1 MAQKTRVSP
10 WLRGTL
16 YVVAVLCLPTFLI
29 QVLRPD
35 ALDPKAHRPTVQTVK
50 FGVLLKT
57 GIWFEW
63 LRRNDAAI
71 AKFQE
76 AERYT
81 EQLTDTKYESLQ
93 KARERLAE
101 TYLEVGRASDA
112 EQVYARIVQSS
123 METGDA
129 LRLKNNYGEAVFKY
143 QDAER
148 FSQKLATTRLPSL
161 CLAQRSLS
169 GSLLALQRNA
179 ELEPVYTR
187 MLSTLQEMGDPYD
200 IELGNTYRMIAM
212 ARSALNNWTG
222 AEESLLQAAD
232 AYDQIIF
239 HFGRTDD
246 SRVLNAKEQKD
257 FTGWYRAVCY
267 YNEQKYDLALSTAE
281 DAFEVLSRREGARS
295 VPLGVYTAGLQA
307 AIALGN
313 REQTR
318 VWQLRMSNLQN
329 PARIPDN
336 SAGSESEQIP

>member
-1 MAQKTRVSP
+1 MAEKKPGSP

-50 FGVLLKT
+50 FNVILKT
-57 GIWFEW
+57 GVLFEW
-63 LRRNDAAI
+63 LRRNDSAI
-71 AKFQE
+71 ARFEE
-76 AERYT
+76 AEQYA

-101 TYLEVGRASDA
+101 TYLAAGRPSDA
-112 EQVYARIVQSS
+112 GKVYAKIVQSS
-123 METGDA
+123 METGLA
-129 LRLKNNYGEAVFKY
+129 LRLKNNYGEAIPKY
-143 QDAER
+143 EDAER
-148 FSQKLATTRLPSL
+148 FSQKLTTTRLASL
-161 CLAQRSLS
+161 FQAQRSLS
-169 GSLLALQRNA
+169 GCLLALQRNA
-179 ELEPVYTR
+179 QLEPVYTR

-212 ARSALNNWTG
+212 ARSKLNNWPG
-222 AEESLLQAAD
+222 AEDALLQADD

-246 SRVLNAKEQKD
+246 SRVLQAKEQKD
-257 FTGWYRAVCY
+257 FDEWYMSACY
-267 YNEQKYDLALSTAE
+267 YNEQKYDRALSAAE
-281 DAFEVLSRREGARS
+281 DAFEVLSRREGARN

-318 VWQLRMSNLQN
+318 VWQLRMSDLQN
-329 PARIPDN
+329 PARSPDD
-336 SAGSESEQIP
+336 SAGSETRQLP